1 MAGPKLSKVS
11 DGGKGRCI
19 SDRQG
24 EKKHLRPLP
33 GTVLLVP
40 LKPVNYRNETTR
52 DGSLVSLEPER

>member
-1 MAGPKLSKVS
+1 M
-11 DGGKGRCI
+11 I
-19 SDRQG
+19 DRQG